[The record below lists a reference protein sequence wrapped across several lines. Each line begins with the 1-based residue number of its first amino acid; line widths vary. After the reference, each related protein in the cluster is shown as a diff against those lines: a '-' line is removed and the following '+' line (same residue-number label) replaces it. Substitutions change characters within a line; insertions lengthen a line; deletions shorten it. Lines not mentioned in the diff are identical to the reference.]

1 MPSGLLFFKFNY
13 IFNFAMKYSTKV
25 VYLCGAYSVAFAH
38 TVNRTAAYIIFIY
51 KRIRWFAF
59 LFNRFPERRINNFNG
74 SAPVKSVG
82 GFYEKT
88 GTQELAPQH

>member
-51 KRIRWFAF
+51 KRIR
-59 LFNRFPERRINNFNG
+59 
-74 SAPVKSVG
+74 
-82 GFYEKT
+82 
-88 GTQELAPQH
+88 